1 MKIHETSLA
10 GVLLIQPERHRDAR
24 GWFQE
29 SWQSQRFNAAV
40 GRDVIFVQDNLSHS
54 NHGVLRGMHLQRNVG
69 QGKLVSVT
77 QGRIYDVAVDAR
89 PGSATFGQHISF
101 ILDSEAGQQLWLPE
115 GIAHG
120 FLTLSDS
127 AQVHYKVTQFYQ
139 PEAELVL
146 RFNDATCAIQ
156 WPLHEIKSSLI
167 VSEKDQQGLSWATLC
182 ESL

>member
-1 MKIHETSLA
+1 MNIHETALD
-10 GVLLIQPERHRDAR
+10 GVLLIQPERHYDAR

-40 GRDVIFVQDNLSHS
+40 GRDVVFVQDNVSRS
-54 NHGVLRGMHLQRNVG
+54 NHGVLRGMHLQRNAG
-69 QGKLVSVT
+69 QGKLISVT
-77 QGRIYDVAVDAR
+77 EGRVFDVAVDAR
-89 PGSATFGQHISF
+89 PSSATFGQHISF
-101 ILDSEAGQQLWLPE
+101 VLDAEVGQQLWLPE

-127 AQVHYKVTQFYQ
+127 AQVHYKVTQYYQ

-146 RFNDATCAIQ
+146 RFDDVTCAIQ

-167 VSEKDQQGLSWATLC
+167 VSAKDQQGLSWTELC
-182 ESL
+182 ERL